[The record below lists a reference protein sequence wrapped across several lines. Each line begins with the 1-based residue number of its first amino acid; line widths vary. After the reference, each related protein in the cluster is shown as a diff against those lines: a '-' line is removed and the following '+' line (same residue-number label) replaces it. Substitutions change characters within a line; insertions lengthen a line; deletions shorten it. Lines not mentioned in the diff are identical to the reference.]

1 MNISKIALLATLAL
15 TACAGAD
22 KKLDTKVAQES
33 QVKNNRDLRTEADSL
48 IQNDD
53 QLSPDQKAKLT
64 ALRQSISSQTS
75 ALNKQELR
83 LRSVLTEELLS
94 PDYSIDE
101 VALIKKRLKKLS
113 SRRLS
118 LLFDGINQGNEIM
131 GKTYKNRSPVMRAM
145 MEQRIDSNR
154 D

>member
-1 MNISKIALLATLAL
+1 MKTSYYALLVTLAL
-15 TACAGAD
+15 SACASTD
-22 KKLDTKVAQES
+22 KTLETKMAQEAH
-33 QVKNNRDLRTEADSL
+33 VKNNRDLRKEADTL
-48 IQNDD
+48 IQNDQ
-53 QLSPDQKAKLT
+53 QLSPDQKASLT
-64 ALRQSISSQTS
+64 ALRKSISDQTDS
-75 ALNKQELR
+75 INKQELR

-94 PDYSIDE
+94 PDYNMDE

-118 LLFDGINQGNEIM
+118 LLFDGVDQGNAIM

-145 MEQRIDSNR
+145 MEQRVDSNR